1 MKQYTIDQLN
11 DLLNDACEIITSLEG
26 YANEHSHYPE
36 HNRELQKAVDAFFD
50 EIDYMNE
57 EDTGPEYDS
66 AGFTEDD
73 RIVNGQY
80 MNMYKD
86 TDPDLEAQNAEIF
99 GKNKI

>member
-11 DLLNDACEIITSLEG
+11 DLLNDACAIIDSLEQ
-26 YANEHSHYPE
+26 YVKNNYFYLNSDT
-36 HNRELQKAVDAFFD
+36 QKAVDRFFN